1 MVKVKICGLTNFPD
15 YNLACQLGADYAG
28 FVFYKN
34 SPRFIEP
41 ELAREL
47 VRQGKSSA
55 VKVGVFVNEQASLIR
70 EIYDYVGLDIV
81 QLQGDEEPDFC
92 RCLGLPCWKAIRVKD
107 ALALAE
113 MERYSAEVF
122 LLDSFSEEA
131 YGGTGQE
138 LDRVILSEA
147 LKTGRKIIVAG
158 GLSALNIGKII
169 EMKPFGVDV
178 CSSLEDSPG
187 KKNPAKMINF
197 FEEVNKWRGQE

>member
-1 MVKVKICGLTNFPD
+1 MVKVKICGLTNQAD

-28 FVFYKN
+28 FVFYRK
-34 SPRFIEP
+34 SRRFIEP
-41 ELAREL
+41 ELARKL
-47 VRQGKSSA
+47 VRQAKYQA
-55 VKVGVFVNEQASLIR
+55 IKVGVFVNEQASIIR

-92 RCLGLPCWKAIRVKD
+92 RQLGLPYWKAIRVKD
-107 ALALAE
+107 ISALEE
-113 MERYSAEVF
+113 MKRFSADVF

-131 YGGTGQE
+131 YGGTGKE
-138 LDRVILSEA
+138 VNSLILAEA
-147 LKTGRKIIVAG
+147 LKMGKKIVVAG

-187 KKNPAKMINF
+187 KKNAAKMINF
-197 FEEVNKWRGQE
+197 FREINLRNS

>member
-1 MVKVKICGLTNFPD
+1 MVKVKICGLTNQAD

-28 FVFYKN
+28 FVFYRK
-34 SPRFIEP
+34 SLRFIEP
-41 ELAREL
+41 ELARKL
-47 VRQGKSSA
+47 VRQAKYQA
-55 VKVGVFVNEQASLIR
+55 IKVGVFVNEQASIIR

-92 RCLGLPCWKAIRVKD
+92 RQLGLPYWKAIRVKD
-107 ALALAE
+107 ISALEE
-113 MERYSAEVF
+113 MKRFSADVF

-131 YGGTGQE
+131 YGGTGKE
-138 LDRVILSEA
+138 VNSLILAEA
-147 LKTGRKIIVAG
+147 LKMGKKIVVAG

-187 KKNPAKMINF
+187 KKNAAKMINF
-197 FEEVNKWRGQE
+197 FREINLHNS